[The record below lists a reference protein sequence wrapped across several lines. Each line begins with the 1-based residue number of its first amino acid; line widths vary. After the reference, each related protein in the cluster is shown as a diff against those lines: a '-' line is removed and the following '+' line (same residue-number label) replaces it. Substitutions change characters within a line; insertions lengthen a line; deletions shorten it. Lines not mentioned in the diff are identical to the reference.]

1 MNNAKWQ
8 LGTNFPFFV
17 SLHAVARWHQEHT
30 LVIYCFCGIST
41 MHVSHRRN
49 TGQDYRHTQ
58 ACAWE
63 PTSTSVMQFPTVLW
77 TKRFTLQ
84 AWISF
89 FFSWLFYLNILKGG
103 GYQAWQVIPTY
114 KYVWLLPSGV
124 SVSLLPGVGKAGHR
138 SSDPLLFR
146 EKEQHPT
153 HEQYINAICQALTQR
168 RTPLRPFFW
177 SFGLFCH
184 PNHKRSFS
192 NRLHPSRNALIHVRY
207 SEAHE

>member
-1 MNNAKWQ
+1 MNNEKWQ

-17 SLHAVARWHQEHT
+17 SLHAVAWWHQEHT

-41 MHVSHRRN
+41 MHVPHRRN
-49 TGQDYRHTQ
+49 TGWDYRHTQ

-84 AWISF
+84 AWIF
-89 FFSWLFYLNILKGG
+89 FCLFYLNILKGG

-124 SVSLLPGVGKAGHR
+124 SVSLLPGLGKAGHR

-146 EKEQHPT
+146 EKRTASHTWTIYKCNTPSTDAKENPT
-153 HEQYINAICQALTQR
+153 TTIFLVIWTVSLIGYI
-168 RTPLRPFFW
+168 
-177 SFGLFCH
+177 
-184 PNHKRSFS
+184 
-192 NRLHPSRNALIHVRY
+192 PSRNALIHVRY